1 MHYRIVVTSRCT
13 RDLIEMFSSRS
24 VRTLTTIFKV
34 FIDTHTH
41 TQRERERERVREME
55 CCEKTSHVKGE
66 VERIDSIETRERE
79 RERERETPS
88 MILEN

>member
-1 MHYRIVVTSRCT
+1 MLLDALPNSGNFTLYKGLNRDVLVTLGT
-13 RDLIEMFSSRS
+13 DTHHNLQS
-24 VRTLTTIFKV
+24 VHR
-34 FIDTHTH
+34 HTH
-41 TQRERERERVREME
+41 TERERVREME